1 MNNHPILLAGFRTF
15 RKGLGVV
22 QREFTSIHQAA
33 LILAFASII
42 AKILAIVR
50 DRMLASTFGAGTV
63 LDVYYT
69 AFRVPD
75 FVYTLSL
82 FLSSS
87 TALIP
92 IFLER
97 EAISREESKKF
108 LGEVIAW
115 FSVSMV
121 AVGIITFFAMPT
133 LIKIVAPGFNAADQK
148 TATILSQILL
158 FQAVLLG
165 LSNIA
170 STVVQA
176 SKRFAV
182 YALAPV
188 LYSLGIII
196 GVQYLYPIWGLPGIM
211 LGVSAGAL
219 FHLIIQLPSII
230 LLGYLPRFSFT
241 ITPALKKV
249 FLLSL
254 PRTLGLSFNQFVF
267 LIITAIASTLGAG
280 GIAIFN
286 LSYNLLPLT
295 IIGVSYSIA
304 AFPFLASVSVKENM
318 EGFLAH
324 FSSGLRHIVFWSLPA
339 MALAI
344 VLRAHIVRV
353 ILGAGSFDW
362 TDTKLAA
369 AALALFSLSLAS
381 QGLVGLYTRAY
392 YAAGVTKQPLVINGV
407 GAALTIASA
416 FLFIRAYWASESF
429 RAIFASALRVSDI
442 ENSAIL
448 LLPFAYSLGSLAT
461 LFIFM
466 YDFRKKWGRLSE
478 EKFLNSTVQI
488 LTASIITGVSAF
500 AVLRVLDSVFDL
512 ETLAGVFAH
521 GLFSGI
527 AGIIAGILF
536 LIFVKNREL
545 REIRNAVKFRL
556 WKTPV
561 ITASEPTTGTEL

>member
-1 MNNHPILLAGFRTF
+1 MNNHSILLAGYNTF
-15 RKGLGVV
+15 RKGLEVV

-33 LILAFASII
+33 LLLACASII
-42 AKILAIVR
+42 AKILALVR
-50 DRMLASTFGAGTV
+50 DRMLASTFGAGAE
-63 LDVYYT
+63 LDVYYA

-75 FVYTLSL
+75 FIYTLSL
-82 FLSSS
+82 FISSS

-97 EAISREESKKF
+97 EAASRDESKKF

-115 FSVSMV
+115 FSVSMITL
-121 AVGIITFFAMPT
+121 GIITFLAMPA

-158 FQAVLLG
+158 FQAILLG

-176 SKRFAV
+176 SKRFAI

-219 FHLIIQLPSII
+219 FHLLVQLPSII
-230 LLGYLPRFSFT
+230 SLGFLPRFSFT

-254 PRTLGLSFNQFVF
+254 PRTLGLSLNQFVF

-280 GIAIFN
+280 SIAVFN

-295 IIGVSYSIA
+295 IIGVSYSVA
-304 AFPFLASVSVKENM
+304 AFPFLAGISVKENLR
-318 EGFLAH
+318 GFLIH
-324 FSSGLRHIVFWSLPA
+324 FSSGLRYIIFWSLPA
-339 MALAI
+339 TALLI

-362 TDTKLAA
+362 TDTRLTA
-369 AALALFSLSLAS
+369 AALAIFSLSLVS

-392 YAAGVTKQPLVINGV
+392 YAAGRTKAPLVINGI
-407 GAALTIASA
+407 GSA
-416 FLFIRAYWASESF
+416 ITVVLAFVLVRAHSVSEPLKMF
-429 RAIFASALRVSDI
+429 FADFMRVSDI
-442 ENSAIL
+442 ENSVIL
-448 LLPFAYSLGSLAT
+448 LLPLAFSIGSLIT
-461 LFIFM
+461 LIFFI
-466 YDFRKKWGRLSE
+466 YDFRKKWGRLNE

-500 AVLRVLDSVFDL
+500 AVLRVLDSVFNL

-521 GLFSGI
+521 GFFSGI
-527 AGIIAGILF
+527 AGIIAGMLF
-536 LIFVKNREL
+536 LFFSKNREL
-545 REIRNAVKFRL
+545 SEIRSALKIRL
-556 WKTPV
+556 FKHSV
-561 ITASEPTTGTEL
+561 ITASEPTAGTEL